1 MSDELLARLLLDIAI
16 IVAVAYGCGRLLARM
31 GQPPVLGEILG
42 GIALGPTLLGA
53 FPGDPSTALFGA
65 QVRESLSAIG
75 AIGLVLF
82 MFLAGLGL
90 DMRTVRRHDRTLAAV
105 SAGAIV
111 LPFALG
117 IGLAALLYSS
127 HDEVA
132 GEHVRFVPFALF
144 IGTALSITAFPVL
157 VRVVHDRGMR
167 GTVVGET
174 AIASAAVQ
182 DVAGWLLLAVALAA
196 HVGHDATQILK
207 ITVLGLAFAAA
218 VAFGLR
224 PLMRRACEPV
234 GDDLPA
240 STVVW
245 ALAGLTACAAT
256 TQAIGLHS
264 VVGAFAFGLAFPRSA
279 PQVAGALR
287 RMLAPITMVVL
298 LPVYFLGPGLALNLR
313 LLDAQA
319 IWQFAAAMLF
329 ACAGKFAG
337 TFAAARLTGLR
348 SRDAG
353 TLGVLLNTRG
363 LIELVVLTVGL
374 KAGVLDPQIFGVLV
388 LMALC
393 TTLATGPLL
402 DLLAR
407 GRPAG
412 GPAAPSA
419 LGEAHDDRTERDVGE
434 DRGGGRQREG
444 QRVGRL
450 ERARG
455 PVHGHDGEDVAQ
467 FGRRGPRATGHGRD
481 EEDALEEREPL
492 DLVVGERHGDEER
505 QRPREPAQRAQ

>member
-1 MSDELLARLLLDIAI
+1 MSDELLAGLLLDIAI
-16 IVAVAYGCGRLLARM
+16 IVAVAYGCGRLLGWM

-53 FPGDPSTALFGA
+53 LPGDPSTALFGA

-75 AIGLVLF
+75 ALGLVLF

-105 SAGAIV
+105 SFGAVV
-111 LPFALG
+111 LPFVLG
-117 IGLAALLYSS
+117 VGLAALLYGS
-127 HDEVA
+127 HDEV
-132 GEHVRFVPFALF
+132 GVDHVRFVPFALF

-157 VRVVHDRGMR
+157 VRIVSDRGMR

-182 DVAGWLLLAVALAA
+182 DVAGWLLLAIALAT
-196 HVGHDATQILK
+196 HVGHDATHVLRIA
-207 ITVLGLAFAAA
+207 VLGIAFASA

-224 PLMRRACEPV
+224 PLMRRACDRI

-245 ALAGLTACAAT
+245 ALAGLMACAAT

-279 PQVAGALR
+279 QQVADGLR
-287 RMLAPITMVVL
+287 RMLAPLTMVVL

-319 IWQFAAAMLF
+319 IWQFAAATTC
-329 ACAGKFAG
+329 ACAGKLAG
-337 TFAAARLTGLR
+337 TFTAARLTGMGPR
-348 SRDAG
+348 EAG

-374 KAGVLDPQIFGVLV
+374 KAGVLDAQIFGVLV

-407 GRPAG
+407 VWPADG
-412 GPAAPSA
+412 AAGPSA
-419 LGEAHDDRTERDVGE
+419 LREAHDERAERDVGE
-434 DRGGGRQREG
+434 HRSDGRPREG
-444 QRVGRL
+444 ERVGRV
-450 ERARG
+450 ERSSG
-455 PVHGHDGEDVAQ
+455 PVHGDNGKYMPH
-467 FGRRGPRATGHGRD
+467 FGRHRPGGTRDGRD
-481 EEDALEEREPL
+481 EEDGFEQHEPL
-492 DLVVGERHGDEER
+492 DLVAGERHGDEER